1 MSAAGATLAG
11 RSAAEQLMVDA
22 CTISAPDTDGLLN
35 ETTGQYTPVAGT
47 QRYAGR
53 CRVKVATT
61 QDSQTTAG
69 ERIVSLRTYVVSV
82 PMLVTSI
89 KVDDVVRVT
98 SSVMDAALSGTRMRV
113 VDVAKGTHLT
123 ARRLICEETTS

>member
-1 MSAAGATLAG
+1 MSAAGTTLAG

-53 CRVKVATT
+53 CRVKVAAT
-61 QDSQTTAG
+61 QDSQATAG
-69 ERIVSLRTYVVSV
+69 ERIVSLRTYVVSL

-98 SSVMDAALSGTRMRV
+98 GSAMDAALSGTRMRV